1 MAKSDD
7 PDRYL
12 LKRNGWYHY
21 QRSVPLKIRG
31 FYDGPLVR
39 CSLQTQSFERARE
52 QRDALAKADDE
63 YWHSLKEKLRL
74 EAAGHAMDIEPA
86 TKRYELAKVRA
97 LSAGF
102 RYKPLHELAD
112 PSLIEELVRRSLAV
126 GEQSTADGRVVPE
139 VADAMLGGVEEP
151 KVPVSEAMKIYQT
164 KIVVG
169 ELANKSPAQKKLW
182 KATKDRSLAYFI
194 DCKGDIA
201 ITDISREDAQDYFN
215 WWNDQIAPN
224 DPDVKPKSPKT
235 AARHFGDMRDLYTK
249 YFAYMGDEK
258 RENPFRNLNFKTRK
272 TKQRKYPPFS
282 NAWVREKIL
291 VRQALEGL
299 TPDLQLTAYMLIE
312 TGCRHGEIINLR
324 PEDIRLNANVPHIR
338 IAERDDREFKTD
350 EATLREIP
358 LVGVA
363 LEAARRA
370 PGGFPRYHDKSNSFS
385 AALGAAFNRRGLFE
399 TPRHVIYSFRHSF
412 EDRMKEAGID
422 FELRCLLMGHDNKR
436 PEYGTGGSLEYRR
449 NELMKIAHPYPDD
462 LFATF
467 DAAQIAA

>member
-1 MAKSDD
+1 MSKSDD

-12 LKRNGWYHY
+12 LQRNGWYHY
-21 QRSVPLKIRG
+21 QRSVPLRLRG

-39 CSLQTQSFERARE
+39 CSLQTQSLERARE

-86 TKRYELAKVRA
+86 TKRYELAKARA

-112 PSLIEELVRRSLAV
+112 PALIEELVRRSLAV

-151 KVPVSEAMKIYQT
+151 KVSVSEAMTIYQT
-164 KIVVG
+164 KIAVG
-169 ELANKSPAQKKLW
+169 ELANKSPEQKRLW
-182 KATKDRSLAYFI
+182 KATKDRSLTYFVSFK
-194 DCKGDIA
+194 DDMA
-201 ITDISREDAQDYFN
+201 ITDISRQDAQDYFN
-215 WWNDQIAPN
+215 WWNDQIAP
-224 DPDVKPKSPKT
+224 DAPDVKPKSPKT

-299 TPDLQLTAYMLIE
+299 TPELQLTAYMLIE

-324 PEDIRLNANVPHIR
+324 PEDIRLDADVPHIR

-385 AALGAAFNRRGLFE
+385 AALGAAFDRRGLFE
-399 TPRHVIYSFRHSF
+399 TSRHVIYSFRHSF

-422 FELRCLLMGHDNKR
+422 FELRCLLMGHDNRR

-467 DAAQIAA
+467 DAARIAA

>member
-21 QRSVPLKIRG
+21 QRSVPLKLRG

-39 CSLQTQSFERARE
+39 CSLQTQSLERARE
-52 QRDALAKADDE
+52 QRNALAKADDD

-74 EAAGHAMDIEPA
+74 EVAGHAMDIEPA
-86 TKRYELAKVRA
+86 TKRYELAKARA

-112 PSLIEELVRRSLAV
+112 PSLIEELVRRSLAI

-151 KVPVSEAMKIYQT
+151 KVPVSEAMAIYQT
-164 KIVVG
+164 KIAIG
-169 ELANKSPAQKKLW
+169 ELANKSPEQKRLW
-182 KATKDRSLAYFI
+182 KATKDRSLNYFI
-194 DCKGDIA
+194 AHKGDVA
-201 ITDISREDAQDYFN
+201 LSEISREDAQDYFN
-215 WWNDQIAPN
+215 WWNDQIFPA

-249 YFAYMGDEK
+249 YFAYMGEEK

-272 TKQRKYPPFS
+272 SKSRKYPPFS
-282 NAWVREKIL
+282 NKWVRAKIL
-291 VRQALEGL
+291 VHEALEGL
-299 TPDLQLTAYMLIE
+299 TEELQLITYILIE
-312 TGCRHGEIINLR
+312 TGCRHGEVINLR
-324 PEDIRLNANVPHIR
+324 PEDILLDAKVPHIR
-338 IAERDDREFKTD
+338 IAEREDREFKTD

-363 LEAARRA
+363 LEAAKRA
-370 PGGFPRYHDKSNSFS
+370 PQGFPKYHDKSNSFS
-385 AALGAAFNRRGLFE
+385 AALGAAFDRRGLFE
-399 TPRHVIYSFRHSF
+399 SPRHVIYSFRHSF

-462 LFATF
+462 LFASF
-467 DAAQIAA
+467 DAKRIAA

>member
-1 MAKSDD
+1 MSKSDD

-12 LKRNGWYHY
+12 LQRNGWYHY
-21 QRSVPLKIRG
+21 QRSVPLRLRG

-39 CSLQTQSFERARE
+39 CSLQTQSLERARE

-86 TKRYELAKVRA
+86 TKRYELAKARA

-112 PSLIEELVRRSLAV
+112 PALIEELVRRSLAV

-151 KVPVSEAMKIYQT
+151 KVSVSEAMTIYQT
-164 KIVVG
+164 KIAVG
-169 ELANKSPAQKKLW
+169 ELANKSPEQKRLW
-182 KATKDRSLAYFI
+182 KATKDRSLTYFVSFK
-194 DCKGDIA
+194 DDMA
-201 ITDISREDAQDYFN
+201 ITDISRQDAQDYFN
-215 WWNDQIAPN
+215 WWNDQIAP
-224 DPDVKPKSPKT
+224 DAPDVKPKSPKT

-299 TPDLQLTAYMLIE
+299 TPELQLTAYMLIE

-324 PEDIRLNANVPHIR
+324 PEDIRLDADVPHIR

-350 EATLREIP
+350 EATTREIP

-385 AALGAAFNRRGLFE
+385 AALGAAFDRRGLFE
-399 TPRHVIYSFRHSF
+399 TSRHVIYSFRHSF

-422 FELRCLLMGHDNKR
+422 FELRCLLMGHDNRR

-467 DAAQIAA
+467 DAARIAA